1 MDNIQAIK
9 KEAMRQKKIRTE
21 RAKEWRSIE
30 AMKNLDNTIAVSF
43 LVKSG
48 MDEQHAKQRVF
59 NDSLG
64 DDQAFQREAYLHIK
78 EREKEKR
85 KMLKSLT
92 EDKK

>member
-1 MDNIQAIK
+1 MSNIQAIK
-9 KEAMRQKKIRTE
+9 KEANRQKKIRTE

-30 AMKNLDNTIAVSF
+30 AMKKLDDRIAVSF

-48 MDEQHAKQRVF
+48 MDKKHAKQRVF
-59 NDSLG
+59 DDSLG
-64 DDQAFQREAYLHIK
+64 DNQTFQREAYLHIK

-85 KMLKSLT
+85 KMFKSLT

>member
-9 KEAMRQKKIRTE
+9 KEAMRQKKVSIE
-21 RAKEWRSIE
+21 RAKEWSSIE
-30 AMKNLDNTIAVSF
+30 VMKKLDDRIAVSF

-48 MDEQHAKQRVF
+48 MDEQHAKERVF
-59 NDSLG
+59 NDSLA
-64 DDQAFQREAYLHIK
+64 DNQAFQREAYLHIK

-85 KMLKSLT
+85 KVLKSLT